1 MRSLL
6 WKCLILL
13 PLLIACETQQQVE
26 PTDNTMPFVEQYELD
41 LSVVEAYWTAYS
53 EQDINAIEEILAD
66 DMVAFGID
74 YGLEMDKNAFIISR
88 EEIHYQF
95 EILNLLDQETH
106 PILDA
111 TNMEYKGI
119 GLKQWIKAKHNKTG
133 VEVFFKMYSEFYI
146 KDGTIHKVDVY
157 YDSEDIYRQVKIA
170 RLKESGK

>member
-6 WKCLILL
+6 WKCLILV
-13 PLLIACETQQQVE
+13 PLLMACEAQQQIE
-26 PTDNTMPFVEQYELD
+26 PSNTLPFVEQYELD
-41 LSVVEAYWTAYS
+41 LSIVEAYWTAYA
-53 EQDINAIEEILAD
+53 EQDMNAIEEILAD
-66 DMVAFGID
+66 DLIAYGID

-88 EEIHYQF
+88 EEIHYMF
-95 EILNLLDQETH
+95 EIMDLLDQKTN

-111 TNMEYKGI
+111 VNMEYQGI

-146 KDGTIHKVDVY
+146 KDGTVHKVDVY

-170 RLKESGK
+170 RLKESDK